1 MTKKLTYFLLACAAA
16 VTVFFISSAPKSF
29 EDKLDGYAGSDCSGC
44 HSGSVN
50 GPNDFVLTGLPA
62 TYTPNQTYLIT
73 VCLTDTNK
81 SAGGFAL
88 FDDDG
93 SGSTR
98 NDAFTLISGEGTR
111 LLAAN
116 AYVTHNAPKAFD
128 GNSTACWDVSW
139 TAPAAGDRLL
149 RGAGNAV
156 NSNNSP
162 GGDNGGY
169 TLMQGTTAGVLPV
182 DLVDFTAV
190 EKDNDIILE
199 WETAT
204 EINNEYFSVERSFD
218 LRNYEEIAR
227 IAGEGTTDEDR
238 FYSFVDNDAPVNQP
252 IYYRLK
258 QVDFDGAFEYSLI
271 EKVIIERA
279 YAEVN
284 RVYPNPVFGS
294 ETVKVDVEIL
304 RPTDRA
310 ELVVSDIFGH
320 QKMTKTVSVFAG
332 KNTLEF
338 SANDLTGGNYYVTL
352 NIDNQIVTSE
362 MLIVAQ

>member
-1 MTKKLTYFLLACAAA
+1 MTQKLTFFFIACAAA
-16 VTVFFISSAPKSF
+16 VTVFFISSAPMVF
-29 EDKLDGYAGSDCSGC
+29 QEFPGGQNTLDCSGC
-44 HSGSVN
+44 HGSGGS
-50 GPNDFVLTGLPA
+50 GTFTLTGLPA
-62 TYTPNQTYLIT
+62 VYTPNQTYLVS
-73 VCLTDTNK
+73 VCLTDATK
-81 SAGGFAL
+81 AGGGFSL
-88 FDDDG
+88 IDDNG
-93 SGSTR
+93 SGGTR
-98 NDAFTLISGEGTR
+98 NNAFTLIDGEGTQ
-111 LLAAN
+111 LMTNGTYLVHDN
-116 AYVTHNAPKAFD
+116 PKTFD

-139 TAPAAGDRLL
+139 TAPASGNRLL
-149 RGAGNAV
+149 TGAGNAV
-156 NSNNSP
+156 NLADGSA
-162 GGDNGGY
+162 GDNGGY

-238 FYSFVDNDAPVNQP
+238 FYSFVDTDAPVNQP